1 MEDIKNINTS
11 KAKYQAGVT
20 ARENKRRNR
29 KPTSFFEFFTIDL
42 TKTPAGKARAR
53 TEGTREKTNKNKLD
67 SAIRDAGTKRNIQ
80 EVISRSEKAAKK
92 NADAPKG
99 DKKFNVGVSKG
110 GVPFK
115 EAFAHFRK
123 KGAKTFMWNGKKYT
137 TELAKP
143 KGKK

>member
-42 TKTPAGKARAR
+42 TKTPAGRARAK
-53 TEGTREKTNKNKLD
+53 TEEKSKKKLD

-80 EVISRSEKAAKK
+80 EVISSSEKAANLSKSTK
-92 NADAPKG
+92 AYRIKKG
-99 DKKFNVGVSKG
+99 DTLSAIAARNDTTVAELKKLNNIKIC
-110 GVPFK
+110 
-115 EAFAHFRK
+115 
-123 KGAKTFMWNGKKYT
+123 
-137 TELAKP
+137 
-143 KGKK
+143 